1 MADEVYKTLVP
12 PELAEQIA
20 SAVRVLHELPDLVE
34 VQRETPPPALQCAE
48 LRLSEDC
55 GIVEMTL
62 LDEAGNVAAILSYG
76 LQDKPEGFDM
86 MRLAEAWDIWR
97 GSSTKAS

>member
-1 MADEVYKTLVP
+1 MADELVP

-20 SAVRVLHELPDLVE
+20 SAVRMLHEAPAIQRNE
-34 VQRETPPPALQCAE
+34 VPPELQHCE
-48 LRLSEDC
+48 VRISEDGC
-55 GIVEMTL
+55 NVEMTL

-97 GSSTKAS
+97 GSSTMAS